1 MPSENEFLTENIK
14 WVMDLPGGMC
24 AVRLLGHN
32 AAWRE
37 SQKLNLRI
45 SHFDIKELMQTN
57 EYYAIRS
64 ANGHANVM
72 LRVHDNAVYMC
83 RGMNKMRPLNYM
95 SQVVAFIVNS
105 GFNIAADMGGTGLI
119 RQNGRYYNIYDLPQ
133 NFAVQGNMDLS
144 YAGFQHLPNMK
155 GMTIHG
161 DYDISGNSLVGF
173 SGVPSV
179 VWGDFI
185 VRNNKFRY
193 LATKRPQFIL
203 IHGNFITDSF
213 LQTR

>member
-83 RGMNKMRPLNYM
+83 RGMNKMRPTACM
-95 SQVVAFIVNS
+95 PQVVAFIVNS
-105 GFNIAADMGGTGLI
+105 GFDIAADMAGAGLI
-119 RQNGRYYNIYDLPQ
+119 HQNSHYYNIYDLPQ
-133 NFAVQGNMDLS
+133 NFIVSGDMDLS
-144 YAGFQHLPNMK
+144 YAGLTNLPNMR
-155 GMTIHG
+155 GMTIRG
-161 DYDISGNSLVGF
+161 NYDISGNYLVGF
-173 SGVPSV
+173 TGVPSV
-179 VWGDFI
+179 VYGDFI
-185 VRNNKFRY
+185 IKNNYLKKF
-193 LATKRPQFIL
+193 TMKRPQYIT
-203 IHGNFITDSF
+203 IHGRFINDSY
-213 LQTR
+213 QR